1 MYISVILRQ
10 DQKIK
15 IPYERNITS
24 DTLEGSDC
32 DF

>member
-15 IPYERNITS
+15 APYERNITS
-24 DTLEGSDC
+24 DTLKGSDY
-32 DF
+32 DI